1 MSHGAFL
8 RQHSNDP
15 EMASMIMYDYTKAN
29 IDPQL
34 KAILDFAT
42 KLTRTPDD
50 MVEADVQTLREAG

>member
-1 MSHGAFL
+1 
-8 RQHSNDP
+8 
-15 EMASMIMYDYTKAN
+15 MASMIMYDYTKAN

-42 KLTRTPDD
+42 KLTRTPGD